1 MQSKALNVNV
11 MAPPVRHHALG
22 GDVIE
27 AKVGHILL
35 LLVKNASMIKLHM
48 DVHADLSVVPLF
60 AHQGRMYKQ

>member
-35 LLVKNASMIKLHM
+35 LLVMIKLHM